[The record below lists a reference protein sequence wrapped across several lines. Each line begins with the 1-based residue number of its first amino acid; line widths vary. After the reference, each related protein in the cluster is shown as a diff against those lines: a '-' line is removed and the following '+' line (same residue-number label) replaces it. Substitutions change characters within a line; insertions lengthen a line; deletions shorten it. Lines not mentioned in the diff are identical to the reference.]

1 MSNWQTRC
9 LGSLM
14 GAALCRHAIPNKKQL
29 QRSTKKSPLLGNFL
43 NPGGGILVEP
53 TAKGFA
59 PMDGTNRWSPWTSPA
74 TCSSA
79 GERPLAS
86 RFRLEFFSPSQGLST
101 STTIYR
107 CGMVKFHFNNLF
119 QLFHLGKCFSVHVAA
134 FGWHLAACLPR
145 RESPKTTIECRVL
158 WV

>member
-1 MSNWQTRC
+1 MSNWQTRF
-9 LGSLM
+9 LRSLM
-14 GAALCRHAIPNKKQL
+14 GAALCRQAIPNKKHSK
-29 QRSTKKSPLLGNFL
+29 RSTKNLLCWGIFL
-43 NPGGGILVEP
+43 NPGGGIVVEP

-86 RFRLEFFSPSQGLST
+86 RFRLEVFSPSQ
-101 STTIYR
+101 IYR

-119 QLFHLGKCFSVHVAA
+119 HFFFLGKCFSVHVAA

-158 WV
+158 WA